1 MKKKILSGVAIGAAV
16 ALIASAAF
24 AFAGKADAT
33 NQSDIVN
40 TETKQVPENVV
51 PEGPTLD
58 IQTTA
63 GPIRIRLYDDTP
75 QHRDNFLKLAEEGFY
90 DGVLFHRV
98 INDFM
103 VQTGDPESKDAKP
116 GQVLGSGG
124 PGYTIPAEIEY
135 PKHYHKYGAL
145 AAART
150 GDEMNP
156 ERRSSGSQFYIVTGK
171 KYIPQQLS
179 RMEEMAVQKQLQAYF
194 MQLQRENID
203 TIKQLKL
210 ANDTVGLENLRQRFI
225 KETEANVKPQTMTEE
240 QVRDYTNKGGTPHLD
255 GQYTVFGEVL
265 DGMDV
270 VEKIQNVATDGRD
283 RPLEDIKILSVKVV
297 K

>member
-1 MKKKILSGVAIGAAV
+1 MI
-16 ALIASAAF
+16 IATAAF
-24 AFAGKADAT
+24 ASKGGVFGGQTT
-33 NQSDIVN
+33 NEVKM
-40 TETKQVPENVV
+40 TESVTESKVPA
-51 PEGPTLD
+51 GPTLD

-63 GPIRIRLYDDTP
+63 GDIKIRLYDDTP
-75 QHRDNFLKLAEEGFY
+75 EHRDNFLKLAKEGYY

-103 VQTGDPESKDAKP
+103 VQTGDPESKEAEK
-116 GQVLGSGG
+116 GKMLGSGG
-124 PGYTIPAEIEY
+124 PGYTIPAEIVY

-150 GDEMNP
+150 GDNMNP

-179 RMEEMAVQKQLQAYF
+179 RMDEMSVQKQLQAYF
-194 MQLQRENID
+194 MNLQRQNMD
-203 TIKQLKL
+203 TIRQLRL
-210 ANDTVGLENLRQRFI
+210 ANDTVGLENLRQELI

-240 QVRDYTNKGGTPHLD
+240 MIRDYTTIGGTPHLD

-265 DGMDV
+265 EGMDT
-270 VEKIQNVATDGRD
+270 VEKIQKSETDGHD
-283 RPLEDIKILSVKVV
+283 RPVEDIRIISIKVEE
-297 K
+297 